1 VRKKTMLVFAFLVL
15 AAPVWAQI
23 TQGVEMIDIHQV
35 LSHGINFDHIFF
47 PYKGNQPLDGEQWQ
61 AVRDHLKESEFKQV
75 AALGFT
81 HVRLNLGR
89 GFLENPDAPNTL
101 NPEGLALL
109 DQAVQMAL
117 KNGLGV
123 VIDMHQTPAPDIFH
137 DPRELAAFKT
147 LWKNLA
153 AHYARQPLSVVFE
166 IMNEPAIPELT
177 RDNPAQSDI
186 DHWRSIM
193 KDLVSV
199 IRQQD
204 PERYIVVTGGGW
216 GAAENLIQMGDLGFP
231 RLIYTFHY
239 YEPFIFTHQGASW
252 MDKSLSTLKGI
263 HYPVPESQVTAAWA
277 AARQGG
283 YKEWPFE
290 RYPHGFTSDDMKKS
304 LEPLFTF
311 AKKEKLPLYCG
322 EFGALKSGVP
332 VPDRLEWIKEMT
344 NLMRENNVDWANWA
358 YHASYDLADENDQVD
373 MQVVKALGL
382 GQTK

>member
-1 VRKKTMLVFAFLVL
+1 MGKRLMLVFAFLVL
-15 AAPVWAQI
+15 AAPVRP
-23 TQGVEMIDIHQV
+23 QGTPAVEPIDIHQV

-47 PYKGNQPLDGEQWQ
+47 PYKGNHPLDDEQCKE
-61 AVRDHLKESEFKQV
+61 VRENLKESEFKQV

-89 GFLENPDAPNTL
+89 GFLENPDAPDTL
-101 NPEGLALL
+101 NPGGLALL

-117 KNGLGV
+117 QNGLGV

-137 DPRELAAFKT
+137 DPKELATFRT
-147 LWKNLA
+147 LWENLA
-153 AHYARQPLSVVFE
+153 AHYGRQPLSVVFE

-177 RDNPAQSDI
+177 QDDPAQSDI

-193 KDLVSV
+193 KDLVGV
-199 IRQQD
+199 IRRQD
-204 PERYIVVTGGGW
+204 PARYILVTGGGW
-216 GAAENLIQMGDLGFP
+216 GAAENLIQMGNLGFP
-231 RLIYTFHY
+231 RLIYTFHD

-277 AARQGG
+277 AAKQGG
-283 YKEWPFE
+283 YKEWPFQ
-290 RYPHGFTSDDMKKS
+290 RYPHGFTPDDMKEN
-304 LEPLFTF
+304 LEPLFVF
-311 AKKEKLPLYCG
+311 AKKEKLMLYCG

-332 VPDRLEWIKEMT
+332 VPDRLKWIKDMT
-344 NLMRENNVDWANWA
+344 DLFRENQVDWANWA
-358 YHASYDLADENDQVD
+358 YHASYDLADKNDQVD

-382 GQTK
+382 GK